1 MVHVLHLLDF
11 KFKQQYNL
19 AQEVQLIE
27 ALKELQ
33 MQENEI
39 DFLSEEYS
47 DILKRSEIITAQFK
61 NQPRKLSYLY
71 AIIIDL

>member
-1 MVHVLHLLDF
+1 VVHVLHLLDF